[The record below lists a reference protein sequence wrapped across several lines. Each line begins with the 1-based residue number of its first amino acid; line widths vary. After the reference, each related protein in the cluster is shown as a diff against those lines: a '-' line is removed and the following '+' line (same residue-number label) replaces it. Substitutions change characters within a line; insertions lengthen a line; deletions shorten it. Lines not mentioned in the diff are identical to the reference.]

1 MNSHLRKNTA
11 WQLTLCSAV
20 LCSSLAQADD
30 KGAIES
36 LTGFNINETAAL
48 KNLGINVGG
57 WVSSGVSGNIDSP
70 EDRFNGPVTF
80 GDRANEFGMQQL
92 YGYIER
98 EVNTE
103 GSSWDFGFRADILYG
118 TDARFTT
125 QSNFDNNLILDSSSR
140 FYKLAFPQVY
150 ATVFA
155 PIGNGLTTKI
165 GHFYT
170 IIGNEVVTAPDNF
183 FFSHAYTMQYGEPF
197 THTGILSSYPVNKN
211 ITLTG
216 GVVSGWDSFFQ
227 EPANFLGGATYT
239 TDNEKTSLAFSMI
252 TGDVVRG
259 ETRHR
264 TMYSVVLSHD
274 ITDTLH
280 YKLQHDLGIEEK
292 SASADAAK
300 WYGINQY
307 LTYDINDKLGAGV
320 RLEWFRDEDGAR
332 VGAIGNGNT
341 MPGGKNHYLAAT
353 VGLNYSPI
361 SWLTL
366 RPEVRYDHAT
376 ENDAYNDGVSN
387 DQLLISA
394 DAIVRF

>member
-1 MNSHLRKNTA
+1 MKSQSRKNA
-11 WQLTLCSAV
+11 VLQLTLCSAV
-20 LCSSLAQADD
+20 LCSSLVQADDD
-30 KGAIES
+30 KGAVES
-36 LTGFNINETAAL
+36 LTGFNINETAPL
-48 KNLGINVGG
+48 KDLGINVGG

-80 GDRANEFGMQQL
+80 GDRANEFNMQQL

-98 EVNTE
+98 AVDTE
-103 GSSWDFGFRADILYG
+103 SKKWDLGFRADILYG

-125 QSNFDNNLILDSSSR
+125 QANFDNKLILDSDSR

-197 THTGILSSYPVNKN
+197 THTGIISSYPVNDN
-211 ITLTG
+211 ISLTG

-227 EPANFLGGATYT
+227 EPANFLGGATFT
-239 TDNEKTSLAFSMI
+239 TDNKKTSLAFSMI
-252 TGDVVRG
+252 TGDVQKLDK
-259 ETRHR
+259 HNR

-274 ITDTLH
+274 FTDTLH

-292 SASADAAK
+292 STSADSAK

-332 VGAIGNGNT
+332 VAAIGNGNT
-341 MPGGKNHYLAAT
+341 MPGGQNHYLAAT
-353 VGLNYSPI
+353 AGLNYSPT

-376 ENDAYNDGVSN
+376 EN
-387 DQLLISA
+387 
-394 DAIVRF
+394 

>member
-1 MNSHLRKNTA
+1 MNSHLRKNTVRHLA
-11 WQLTLCSAV
+11 LCSAV
-20 LCSSLAQADD
+20 LCTSLAQADD

-48 KNLGINVGG
+48 KDLGINVGG

-98 EVNTE
+98 EVNAE

-125 QSNFDNNLILDSSSR
+125 QANFDDNLVLDSSSR

-197 THTGILSSYPVNKN
+197 THTGILSSYPLTKN
-211 ITLTG
+211 ISLSG

-259 ETRHR
+259 
-264 TMYSVVLSHD
+264 
-274 ITDTLH
+274 
-280 YKLQHDLGIEEK
+280 
-292 SASADAAK
+292 
-300 WYGINQY
+300 
-307 LTYDINDKLGAGV
+307 
-320 RLEWFRDEDGAR
+320 
-332 VGAIGNGNT
+332 
-341 MPGGKNHYLAAT
+341 
-353 VGLNYSPI
+353 
-361 SWLTL
+361 
-366 RPEVRYDHAT
+366 
-376 ENDAYNDGVSN
+376 
-387 DQLLISA
+387 
-394 DAIVRF
+394 